1 MLFKH
6 LKKQALITM
15 IEGEVEKPAKR
26 DAMHALVT
34 GATGFIGIHLVASLI
49 ARGWRVRCLVRP
61 TSRREPLA
69 AYAVDYMIGSLQDRT
84 SLRQAVQGVEVVF
97 HLAGATRVHVPADYE
112 RINRLGTQNLIE
124 ACAAFAPHLQKFL
137 MISSIAASGP
147 SQTGTA
153 LTETQPPR
161 PVGPYGWSKLRAEE
175 AVLAHQA
182 RVPVVILRP
191 SAIYGPGD
199 SDFFQLFQAV
209 KYGILPHIGRQD
221 LHLDLCF
228 VSDLVDGIIAAAEH
242 RSGHGEVFFLG
253 GACHT
258 WRALGH
264 AIGQQMG
271 IRPRELRLPRA
282 AVLAIA
288 SLADGWAR
296 VRRQPS
302 MLSKANLLER
312 LQPFWLCDTS
322 KAAQTFGYTPQTG
335 LADGIAQT
343 LRWYQN
349 VKWL

>member
-1 MLFKH
+1 
-6 LKKQALITM
+6 
-15 IEGEVEKPAKR
+15 
-26 DAMHALVT
+26 MHALVT

-61 TSRREPLA
+61 TSRRQPLA
-69 AYAVDYMIGSLQDRT
+69 AYDVDYIIGALQDRA

-97 HLAGATRVHVPADYE
+97 HLAGATRVRVPTDYE

-124 ACAAFAPHLQKFL
+124 ACAAFAPQLQKFL
-137 MISSIAASGP
+137 LISSIAASGP
-147 SQTGTA
+147 SQTGSA
-153 LTETQPPR
+153 LTEAQPPR
-161 PVGPYGWSKLRAEE
+161 PVGPYGWSKLQAEE
-175 AVLAHQA
+175 VVLAHRAQ
-182 RVPVVILRP
+182 VPVIILRP

-199 SDFFQLFQAV
+199 SDFLQLFQAI

-228 VSDLVDGIIAAAEH
+228 VADLVDGIIAAAEH
-242 RSGHGEVFFLG
+242 SSGLGEVFFLG

-258 WRALGH
+258 WRAFGH

-271 IRPRELRLPRA
+271 VRPRELRLPRA

-296 VRRQPS
+296 VRKQPS
-302 MLSKANLLER
+302 MLSRANLLER
-312 LQPFWLCDTS
+312 LQPFWMCDTT
-322 KAAQTFGYTPQTG
+322 KATRTFGHSPQTD

-343 LRWYQN
+343 LRWYQ
-349 VKWL
+349 KIRWL